1 MARPPHR
8 PLSRDRAWSCI
19 MMNVAT
25 PGTGSMRAGMVFTG
39 TCQLLCAVIGAA
51 LIATWM
57 IKSTYGVVQSE
68 IGRAAPAAPTS
79 WLWQWGVVGFAVS
92 WSWTAVTC
100 VNLFRRAK
108 ADEARIRKNVPPKLA
123 DLPPPASEDN
133 PQ

>member
-1 MARPPHR
+1 MSSSSQR

-39 TCQLLCAVIGAA
+39 ICQLMCAVIGAV
-51 LIATWM
+51 LIGTWM
-57 IKSTYGVVQSE
+57 IKSTYGVVQAE
-68 IGRAAPAAPTS
+68 IGQAAPAAPAN
-79 WLWQWGVVGFAVS
+79 WLWQWGVMGFAVS

-108 ADEARIRKNVPPKLA
+108 ADEERIRKNVPPKLA
-123 DLPPPASEDN
+123 DLPPRESED
-133 PQ
+133 QQ